1 MPRTSTQF
9 LVLALVILSIVSAAL
24 TITVFR
30 EFGNAGTQAI
40 TATEKTTS
48 MTQTTIQP
56 TKVMAPS
63 FILRKIDGSGLTNN
77 SFTFNPVSGKVT
89 FIEFV
94 LEWCPH
100 CRNMVPIVEKLHERY
115 GDKVEFITVT
125 GGYRTTPE
133 KTAEFIRKY
142 GISWTA
148 VYDEQMEVFRLY
160 RVTGTP
166 TYFIISP
173 DGAVFTWTAGEQT
186 YEYLSVILD
195 KALERH

>member
-1 MPRTSTQF
+1 MPRSSTRF

-30 EFGNAGTQAI
+30 ELGNAGTQAI
-40 TATEKTTS
+40 TVTEKTSS
-48 MTQTTIQP
+48 MTETTIQ
-56 TKVMAPS
+56 TKVMVPS
-63 FILRKIDGSGLTNN
+63 FILRKIDGSGLTSN
-77 SFTFNPVSGKVT
+77 SFTFNPVSGKVA

-94 LEWCPH
+94 IEWCQH
-100 CRNMVPIVEKLHERY
+100 CRNMAPIVEKLHERY
-115 GDKVEFITVT
+115 GGKVEFITVA
-125 GGYRTTPE
+125 GGYRATPE
-133 KTAEFIRKY
+133 KTAEFIKKY

-186 YEYLSVILD
+186 YEYLSLMLD
-195 KALERH
+195 KALERG

>member
-77 SFTFNPVSGKVT
+77 SFTYNPVSGKAT

-94 LEWCPH
+94 FEWCPH
-100 CRNMVPIVEKLHERY
+100 CRNMAPIVEKLHER
-115 GDKVEFITVT
+115 
-125 GGYRTTPE
+125 
-133 KTAEFIRKY
+133 
-142 GISWTA
+142 
-148 VYDEQMEVFRLY
+148 
-160 RVTGTP
+160 
-166 TYFIISP
+166 
-173 DGAVFTWTAGEQT
+173 
-186 YEYLSVILD
+186 
-195 KALERH
+195 